1 MQDNASNVSVSG
13 IKVPDIKDFLKAG
26 VQFGHER
33 TRWNPKMDKY
43 IFSSRNNIHIIDLQQ
58 SIEMLDEA
66 ANFLTQA
73 AKRGPI
79 MFVATKR
86 QARDIVKKYATE
98 SGSYFVTYRWLGGLL
113 TNFRMIKKS
122 LQKLAQ
128 IEDEFEKGVVNRTKF
143 EVNKMKK
150 EWDRMNK
157 IYCGVKTMDRY
168 PEAIVMIDCNYEKGA
183 LEEAKVA
190 KIPVVSMVDTN
201 SDPDMVDYVIPAN
214 DDAIKSIEL
223 VVSHLAEAIKRG
235 NPSKWVKHQEK
246 DYSNFEIPVFKK
258 TTVVEQLEE
267 KAVHTESENK
277 TPRTRKHAQS
287 KGIMEIV
294 KEEAVKAE
302 KKEASK
308 EVKKDIKK
316 DAAKKTG
323 KSVKTAKN
331 TK

>member
-113 TNFRMIKKS
+113 TNFRMIKKIGR
-122 LQKLAQ
+122 AH
-128 IEDEFEKGVVNRTKF
+128 V
-143 EVNKMKK
+143 
-150 EWDRMNK
+150 
-157 IYCGVKTMDRY
+157 
-168 PEAIVMIDCNYEKGA
+168 
-183 LEEAKVA
+183 
-190 KIPVVSMVDTN
+190 
-201 SDPDMVDYVIPAN
+201 
-214 DDAIKSIEL
+214 
-223 VVSHLAEAIKRG
+223 
-235 NPSKWVKHQEK
+235 
-246 DYSNFEIPVFKK
+246 
-258 TTVVEQLEE
+258 
-267 KAVHTESENK
+267 
-277 TPRTRKHAQS
+277 
-287 KGIMEIV
+287 
-294 KEEAVKAE
+294 
-302 KKEASK
+302 
-308 EVKKDIKK
+308 
-316 DAAKKTG
+316 
-323 KSVKTAKN
+323 
-331 TK
+331 